1 MSSSVDQESQFH
13 SPSKKHNLSVELTP
27 RPNHSNMDK
36 LTTGCVSP
44 HPGHDFQDGDLQQ
57 GKQQSAAALD
67 LRDKVTLKNNLKV
80 YDRNKQVSS
89 VNRRKAGTHSIDRAS
104 IANAKKEPP
113 RLIMN
118 TYYTV
123 YEVVSEVASS
133 KGFKECRV
141 DPFMSSN

>member
-1 MSSSVDQESQFH
+1 M
-13 SPSKKHNLSVELTP
+13 
-27 RPNHSNMDK
+27 
-36 LTTGCVSP
+36 
-44 HPGHDFQDGDLQQ
+44 
-57 GKQQSAAALD
+57 AALD